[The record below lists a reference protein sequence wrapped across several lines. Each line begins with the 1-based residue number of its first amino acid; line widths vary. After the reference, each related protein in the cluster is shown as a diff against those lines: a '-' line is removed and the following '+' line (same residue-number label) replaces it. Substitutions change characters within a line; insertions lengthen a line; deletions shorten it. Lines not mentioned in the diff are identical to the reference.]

1 MTIFIDTPTTVS
13 DPHSAAPT
21 VSAPHSTAPAHI
33 TPIDTPVDH
42 STNIAHSAP
51 PCSRV
56 TVRPTNLA
64 RQLESELWA
73 ARMGHCGED
82 QLNSLATRA
91 DGLPNSF
98 VFHPFRYID
107 WKEQARIRKRAALRV
122 AQKVHDAGARFYMD
136 FGFIRASSIDYCRPN
151 ITSDR
156 VIDSYD
162 GYSSYLLIVDDK
174 SAMSWIFF
182 TKI

>member
-1 MTIFIDTPTTVS
+1 M
-13 DPHSAAPT
+13 
-21 VSAPHSTAPAHI
+21 
-33 TPIDTPVDH
+33 
-42 STNIAHSAP
+42 
-51 PCSRV
+51 

-122 AQKVHDAGARFYMD
+122 AQKVHDAGARFC
-136 FGFIRASSIDYCRPN
+136 FVHRLPS
-151 ITSDR
+151 T
-156 VIDSYD
+156 
-162 GYSSYLLIVDDK
+162 
-174 SAMSWIFF
+174 
-182 TKI
+182 